1 MYPAYILSVTKR
13 EKGVMMWPTKAKA
26 RGGHETG
33 ETTPQKPTPRATR
46 RRRRE
51 HHGFLQE
58 PDHRHAGHDHGCED
72 DANAVRDRES
82 VHDAQMKE
90 QRTMSRYERAERAA
104 YIRFMVRLMK
114 NMSTTKLKEVL
125 EAVLKIYN

>member
-1 MYPAYILSVTKR
+1 
-13 EKGVMMWPTKAKA
+13 
-26 RGGHETG
+26 
-33 ETTPQKPTPRATR
+33 
-46 RRRRE
+46 
-51 HHGFLQE
+51 
-58 PDHRHAGHDHGCED
+58 
-72 DANAVRDRES
+72 
-82 VHDAQMKE
+82 MKE